1 VLFLLPLG
9 QKLNAQLF
17 LNPFKPL
24 AEDSAQTAHQ
34 KEGILLVPLLYY
46 TPDTRLAAGAMGVY
60 YFHTGS
66 DEKETRLSFVKLLAD
81 YTQNKQVD
89 VWSSWNVFTEGEK
102 YLFKGELRYR
112 NFPDRFFG
120 IGNNTVAEQEEL
132 FSYDLLSLKFLAMQQ
147 VRKHLFIGFD
157 FNFEKHYNISYQKQ
171 GALSRGEVPGSAGG
185 IMSGLGF
192 VSTWDT
198 RDNVINAHKGF
209 LLEFSSY
216 FNRDFLGSAFNYNIF
231 NIEFNKFVKVTEKSV
246 LAFNTSGVFTY
257 GEVPFLSMPRLGS
270 DKILRGYPAYRFR
283 DKNFLATQVEYRF
296 PVYWRFGLVAFTGV
310 GDVFNNTTDVS
321 FRQLKYSYGL
331 GLRYLAN
338 ESERLNIRLD
348 YGFGLN
354 SQAFYILLT
363 ESF

>member
-1 VLFLLPLG
+1 MHE
-9 QKLNAQLF
+9 A
-17 LNPFKPL
+17 
-24 AEDSAQTAHQ
+24 ADSTDTQ

-46 TPDTRLAAGAMGVY
+46 TPDTRFAAGAMGVY

-66 DEKETRLSFVKLLAD
+66 EENETRLSFVKLLAD

-89 VWSSWNVFTEGEK
+89 VWSSWNIFTEGEK

-120 IGNNTVAEQEEL
+120 VGNNTTRDQEEF

-147 VRKHLFIGFD
+147 VRRHLFLGLD
-157 FNFEKHYNISYQKQ
+157 FNFEKHYNITYGKD
-171 GALSRGEVPGSAGG
+171 GALKAGEVTGSGGG
-185 IMSGLGF
+185 IMSGFGF
-192 VSTWDT
+192 VGTWDT

-209 LLEFSSY
+209 LLEFASY
-216 FNRDFLGSAFNYNIF
+216 FNRDFFGSTFDYNLINF
-231 NIEFNKFVKVTEKSV
+231 EFNKFVKVSENSV
-246 LAFNTSGVFTY
+246 LAFNTVGVFTQ

-283 DKNFLATQVEYRF
+283 DQNFLATQVEYRF
-296 PVYWRFGLVAFTGV
+296 PVYWRFGLVTFAGI
-310 GDVFNNTTDVS
+310 GDVFDNRSDLS
-321 FRQLKYSYGL
+321 LDLLKYSYGF

-338 ESERLNIRLD
+338 ESERLNLRID
-348 YGFGLN
+348 FGFGRN
-354 SQAFYILLT
+354 SSAFYILLT